1 MRLPHLVVAG
11 SLALASAEAS
21 AQRCDLPGYA
31 VVVQAADGAPLDTAY
46 LNALARALAFRWQ
59 TPSARRAD
67 HAGWRRV
74 RLRRLPP
81 EPRWADDWSPESQ
94 HRAEMLLTVRRNGRL
109 RAADPA
115 PASGDRNFDR
125 SLRTIATEPIPG
137 APDIPALPEGF
148 TGDSLLVRVRFGA
161 PDVPEGAG
169 VVRFASAQTAV
180 QLIPGTL
187 EVVPRGNS
195 GGRGGTSPSATVKY
209 DVSADGTVM
218 PSTVE
223 ILESSS
229 PELTAA
235 IREGLM
241 RARFVAAT
249 SNCRPI
255 AMSVLQ
261 RFGN

>member
-1 MRLPHLVVAG
+1 MRLTCLAVAG
-11 SLALASAEAS
+11 SLVFASAEAA
-21 AQRCDLPGYA
+21 AQRCALPGYA
-31 VVVQAADGAPLDTAY
+31 LVVQATEGAPLDSAY
-46 LNALARALAFRWQ
+46 LNALARSLAFRWQ

-67 HAGWRRV
+67 HSGWRRV
-74 RLRRLPP
+74 RVRTLPP
-81 EPRWADDWSPESQ
+81 EPRWADDWSPETQ
-94 HRAEMLLTVRRNGRL
+94 HRAEMLLTIRRNGRL
-109 RAADPA
+109 RAAEPA
-115 PASGDRNFDR
+115 PASGDRTFDR
-125 SLRTIATEPIPG
+125 SLRSIATEPMPG
-137 APDIPALPEGF
+137 APDLPELPAGVS
-148 TGDSLLVRVRFGA
+148 GDSIVVRLLFGA
-161 PDVPEGAG
+161 EQIPEGAG
-169 VVRFASAQTAV
+169 VIRFASEQSSV

-195 GGRGGTSPSATVKY
+195 SGRGGTAPRATVKY
-209 DVSADGTVM
+209 DVSADGVVT
-218 PSTVE
+218 PSSVE